1 MKSSK
6 LVCRA
11 AIFGQTVSF
20 MHKLLMEMRQPTMS
34 ACPLLTVDALRE
46 IKGDQTEN
54 SCLLFLNVL
63 LSPSLYMLIQL
74 FSSISVNSGF

>member
-20 MHKLLMEMRQPTMS
+20 MHKLLVEMRQPTMS

-63 LSPSLYMLIQL
+63 CVIEFVYANTIIL
-74 FSSISVNSGF
+74 FNFGE